1 MAFEPESSSAEHYR
15 DDLVYEDDMTPAPIN
30 YYQRALWLTSAAV
43 ALSVIGVLGIF
54 GALGIFENSE
64 IFGIFGV
71 GPVVIPLACSF
82 GNLSAKNASQALHA
96 GEEYRYFKTLRVL
109 AFAPFAVLLSFFI
122 LLGWVAINTGGWF
135 FFILIATIP
144 AMVLGIL
151 LALIVVLFVSR
162 KLLANKK
169 AKKPRDAKTRIIL
182 LVPITAAACVGV
194 YLVCMWILF
203 ATSA

>member
-1 MAFEPESSSAEHYR
+1 MTFEPESSSAENYR

-30 YYQRALWLTSAAV
+30 YYKRALWLTSVAV
-43 ALSVIGVLGIF
+43 ALSLIGVLGSF
-54 GALGIFENSE
+54 GALGIFEG
-64 IFGIFGV
+64 FGMFGV

-109 AFAPFAVLLSFFI
+109 AFAPFVALLSFFI

-135 FFILIATIP
+135 FFILITTIP
-144 AMVLGIL
+144 VMVLGIL
-151 LALIVVLFVSR
+151 LALVVVLFVSR

-169 AKKPRDAKTRIIL
+169 VKKPRDAKTRIIL
-182 LVPITAAACVGV
+182 LVPITVAACVGV